1 MMAPSMEKTMFA
13 PSTYAQRRNALM
25 DTIPD
30 GLILLPGASLR
41 PRNYADNVY
50 PFRQSSHFLYY
61 AAVAEPDL
69 FVVLDPRQRRTVLY
83 GKPRTMDDV
92 VWCGERPGLD
102 EFAAMAGIDQ
112 VAPLDELAGTLATAV
127 RDDVPLHYLPPYHA
141 AATVA
146 LAQLLGRSLEAI
158 GTGSSARLVRAVVE
172 QRLVKSD
179 EEIGEIEGALEVTA
193 LAYAEVMR
201 QTRAGMLES
210 DIDGI
215 LQGIALRH
223 NCAQSFPPITSI
235 RGEVLHNDSRAN
247 TLQDGQL
254 LVVDSGAEAPSG
266 YASDITRTIPVSG
279 HFDSRQRHIYQVVL
293 EAHDEAIAAIR
304 PGIRY
309 TLVHRRAARIV
320 ARGLTD
326 IGLMRGNPD
335 DAVAAGA
342 HALFFPHGLG
352 HALGIDVHDM
362 EDLGD
367 AVGYGRDLTRSPQF
381 GLNFLRFART
391 MAPGHVLTAEPGI
404 YFIPAL
410 IDRWA
415 AQGTC
420 AEFIN
425 FDAAANYRGFGG
437 IRIEDDVLVTAD
449 GARVLGPG
457 IPAQI
462 ADIEAA
468 MHG

>member
-1 MMAPSMEKTMFA
+1 MFA
-13 PSTYAQRRNALM
+13 PSTYLDRRNTLM
-25 DTIPD
+25 DTIDD
-30 GLILLPGASLR
+30 GLILIPGSSLR
-41 PRNYADNVY
+41 PRNYEDNVY

-61 AAVAEPDL
+61 AAVSEPDL
-69 FVVLDPRQRRTVLY
+69 FVVLDPRKRRTVLY
-83 GKPRTMDDV
+83 GRPRTMDDV
-92 VWCGERPGLD
+92 VWCGERPDLA
-102 EFAAMAGIDQ
+102 EYAAMAGIRE
-112 VAPLDELAGTLATAV
+112 VAPLDELRPTLTAASQDGV
-127 RDDVPLHYLPPYHA
+127 TLHYLPPYHA
-141 AATVA
+141 AATLA
-146 LAQLLGRSLEAI
+146 LAQLLDRSPDAI

-179 EEIGEIEGALEVTA
+179 EEIGEIEAALAVTA
-193 LAYAEVMR
+193 RAYAEVMR
-201 QTRAGMLES
+201 QARPGLLES

-235 RGEVLHNDSRAN
+235 RGEVLHNDSRGN
-247 TLQDGQL
+247 TLQEGQL
-254 LVVDSGAEAPSG
+254 LVVDSGAEVPSG
-266 YASDITRTIPVSG
+266 YASDITRTMPVSG
-279 HFDSRQRHIYQVVL
+279 RFDPRQRDIYQVVL

-309 TLVHRRAARIV
+309 THVHRRAARIV

-326 IGLMRGNPD
+326 IGLMRGNPE

-381 GLNFLRFART
+381 GLNFLRFARVL
-391 MAPGHVLTAEPGI
+391 APGHVLTAEPGV

-415 AQGTC
+415 GEGKL
-420 AEFIN
+420 AEFIDY
-425 FDAAANYRGFGG
+425 DAAASYKGFGG
-437 IRIEDDVLVTAD
+437 IRIEDDVLVTED
-449 GARVLGPG
+449 GGRILGPG
-457 IPAQI
+457 IPASV
-462 ADIEAA
+462 DDVEAA
-468 MHG
+468 MAG